1 MSALRGQLEKV
12 EQSFEIDRASVA
24 EALRLNGEE
33 VDRAEARLTELGGR
47 FVEPLRVRRDLGD
60 LFARLEREGTPA
72 AGVPRPG

>member
-1 MSALRGQLEKV
+1 VSALRGQFEKV
-12 EQSFEIDRASVA
+12 EHVFEIDRTSAA

-33 VDRAEARLTELGGR
+33 VDGAEARLTELGAR

-72 AGVPRPG
+72 AGVPRPS